1 MCMGEMA
8 AIDAKGGVGMAGINN
23 LLPLTYDKS
32 ARRGAVFGP
41 SSTYLAGIC
50 RDDAADTPQSRGLDP
65 AYAAP
70 LLGPLRG
77 AGLRRPGYTPIE
89 IPAGLSLAGPG
100 RGSQS

>member
-77 AGLRRPGYTPIE
+77 AGLRRPGYTPIDS
-89 IPAGLSLAGPG
+89 PAGLSLAGPG